1 MLLQVITMSRLPR
14 PKSPFILAVAS
25 AFFLFLFNI
34 FLNSFSADYRI
45 ALRDTASYHNTGSL
59 MPLFH
64 LGSELTG
71 EVGVILRFSG
81 ACILMAFVIMLLYKK
96 TVSWSLLRKAV
107 LLEGIYYLFNIPFI
121 IYLFVKPYAF
131 ANYGAAI
138 SYSTQIL
145 FVTPIFLTL
154 YSKLKSKNLEI
165 TEAAKWGALA
175 ITGFI
180 FALWAKHFL
189 LAIYALPLNFSKPVF
204 VIGFLNSALTLLFAG
219 IIMIVVLMPLYKK
232 RNNSF
237 NTKAIGTALIL
248 AGLYATIF
256 ALLASFTIEYMRWI
270 SLIDWWTIIFVVL
283 GIGFLILSKN
293 KDNQKKLT

>member
-1 MLLQVITMSRLPR
+1 MTISRLPR
-14 PKSPFILAVAS
+14 PKSPFILATAS
-25 AFFLFLFNI
+25 AFFVFLLNI

-45 ALRDTASYHNTGSL
+45 ALRDTASYHNSGSL

-81 ACILMAFVIMLLYKK
+81 ACILMAFVVMLVWKK
-96 TVSWSLLRKAV
+96 NVSWSLLRKAV

-145 FVTPIFLTL
+145 FVAPIFLTL
-154 YSKLKSKNLEI
+154 YSKLKSKNFEI
-165 TEAAKWGALA
+165 TKAAKWGALA

-189 LAIYALPLNFSKPVF
+189 LAIYALPLNFSKPIF
-204 VIGFLNSALTLLFAG
+204 IIGFLNSALTLLLAG
-219 IIMIVVLMPLYKK
+219 IIMIVVLMPLYKRK
-232 RNNSF
+232 SASF
-237 NTKAIGTALIL
+237 NTKAFGAALIL

-256 ALLASFTIEYMRWI
+256 AIIALFNIEYMRWI

-283 GIGFLILSKN
+283 GIGFLILN
-293 KDNQKKLT
+293 KSNHNEKKLT

>member
-1 MLLQVITMSRLPR
+1 MITISRLPR
-14 PKSPFILAVAS
+14 PKSPFILATAS
-25 AFFLFLFNI
+25 TFFVFLLNI

-45 ALRDTASYHNTGSL
+45 ALRDTASYHNSGSL

-81 ACILMAFVIMLLYKK
+81 ACILMAFVVMLVWKK
-96 TVSWSLLRKAV
+96 NVSWSLLRKAV

-165 TEAAKWGALA
+165 TEVAKWGALA
-175 ITGFI
+175 VTGFI

-189 LAIYALPLNFSKPVF
+189 LAIYALPLNFSKPIF
-204 VIGFLNSALTLLFAG
+204 IIGFLNSALTLLIAG
-219 IIMIVVLMPLYKK
+219 IIMIVVLMPLYKRK
-232 RNNSF
+232 STSF
-237 NTKAIGTALIL
+237 NTKAFGAALIL

-256 ALLASFTIEYMRWI
+256 ALIALFNIEYMRWI

-283 GIGFLILSKN
+283 GIGFLIVNKSKRN
-293 KDNQKKLT
+293 EKN

>member
-1 MLLQVITMSRLPR
+1 MKMSRLHR
-14 PKSPFILAVAS
+14 PKSSFILAVAS
-25 AFFLFLFNI
+25 AFFVFLLNI

-45 ALRDTASYHNTGSL
+45 AIRDTASYHSSGSW

-71 EVGVILRFSG
+71 EVGVILRFTG
-81 ACILMAFVIMLLYKK
+81 ACILMTFAVILIWKK

-138 SYSTQIL
+138 SYSAQIL

-154 YSKLKSKNLEI
+154 YFKLKSKNFEI
-165 TEAAKWGALA
+165 TEVAKWGALA
-175 ITGFI
+175 VTGFI

-189 LAIYALPLNFSKPVF
+189 LAIYALPLNFSKPIF
-204 VIGFLNSALTLLFAG
+204 VIGFLNSALTLLIAG
-219 IIMIVVLMPLYKK
+219 IIMIIVLMPLYRKK
-232 RNNSF
+232 SSSF
-237 NTKAIGTALIL
+237 STKAFGAALVL
-248 AGLYATIF
+248 AGLYATIYLLI
-256 ALLASFTIEYMRWI
+256 ALFNIEYMRWV
-270 SLIDWWTIIFVVL
+270 SLIDWWTIVFVVL
-283 GIGFLILSKN
+283 GIGFLILNKSKY
-293 KDNQKKLT
+293 D

>member
-1 MLLQVITMSRLPR
+1 VITISRLPR
-14 PKSPFILAVAS
+14 PKSPFILAVTS
-25 AFFLFLFNI
+25 AFFLFLLNI

-71 EVGVILRFSG
+71 EVGVILRFTG
-81 ACILMAFVIMLLYKK
+81 ACILIAFAIMLIWKK
-96 TVSWSLLRKAV
+96 TVSWSLLRKAI

-154 YSKLKSKNLEI
+154 YYRLKSKNFEI
-165 TEAAKWGALA
+165 TDVAKWGALA
-175 ITGFI
+175 ATGFI

-189 LAIYALPLNFSKPVF
+189 LAIYALPLNFSKPIF
-204 VIGFLNSALTLLFAG
+204 IIGFLNSALTLLLAG
-219 IIMIVVLMPLYKK
+219 IIMIAVLMPLYKRK
-232 RNNSF
+232 SF
-237 NTKAIGTALIL
+237 SFSTRVFGACLIL

-256 ALLASFTIEYMRWI
+256 ALIALFNIEYMRWI

-283 GIGFLILSKN
+283 GIGFLIVNKSKFN
-293 KDNQKKLT
+293 EKN

>member
-1 MLLQVITMSRLPR
+1 MGRQLM
-14 PKSPFILAVAS
+14 PKSPFSLAVVL
-25 AFFLFLFNI
+25 AFFVFMLSI

-45 ALRDTASYHNTGSL
+45 ALIDTASYHSSGSL
-59 MPLFH
+59 MPLFQ

-71 EVGVILRFSG
+71 EIGVILRFSG
-81 ACILMAFVIMLLYKK
+81 ACILMAFAVILVWKK
-96 TVSWSLLRKAV
+96 TVSWSLLSKAV

-154 YSKLKSKNLEI
+154 YFKLKSKNFDI
-165 TEAAKWGALA
+165 TKVVKWGALA
-175 ITGFI
+175 VTGFI

-189 LAIYALPLNFSKPVF
+189 LAIYALPLNFSKAIF
-204 VIGFLNSALTLLFAG
+204 MIGFLNSALTLLTAG
-219 IIMIVVLMPLYKK
+219 IIIIIVLMPLYKK
-232 RNNSF
+232 KNNSF
-237 NTKAIGTALIL
+237 NTKALGAALIL

-256 ALLASFTIEYMRWI
+256 TLIALFNIEYMRWI

-283 GIGFLILSKN
+283 GIGFLNLNKN
-293 KDNQKKLT
+293 KND

>member
-1 MLLQVITMSRLPR
+1 VITISRLHR

-25 AFFLFLFNI
+25 AFFVFLFNI

-45 ALRDTASYHNTGSL
+45 ALRDTASYHNTGSM

-71 EVGVILRFSG
+71 EVGVILRFTG
-81 ACILMAFVIMLLYKK
+81 ACILMAFAVILVWKK
-96 TVSWSLLRKAV
+96 TGSWSLLKKTV

-154 YSKLKSKNLEI
+154 YSKLKGKNLEI
-165 TEAAKWGALA
+165 AEVAKWGAIA

-180 FALWAKHFL
+180 FAIWAKHFL
-189 LAIYALPLNFSKPVF
+189 LAIYALPVNFSKPIF
-204 VIGFLNSALTLLFAG
+204 LIGFLNSALTLLIAG
-219 IIMIVVLMPLYKK
+219 IIMIVVLMPIYKK
-232 RNNSF
+232 KSTSF
-237 NTKAIGTALIL
+237 NTKAFGAALIL

-256 ALLASFTIEYMRWI
+256 TLIALFNIEYMRWI

-283 GIGFLILSKN
+283 GIAFLTINKSKS
-293 KDNQKKLT
+293 D